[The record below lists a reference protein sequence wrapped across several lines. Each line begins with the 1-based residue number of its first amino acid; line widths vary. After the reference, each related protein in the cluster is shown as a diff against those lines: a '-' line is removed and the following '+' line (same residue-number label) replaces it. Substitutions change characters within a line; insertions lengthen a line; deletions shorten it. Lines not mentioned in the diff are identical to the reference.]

1 MNEIHC
7 IQKRNMDKINIVL
20 CDDHPTVRQGLRYFM
35 NAQDDL
41 QVIGETDS
49 GEGAIKL
56 AEELAPDV
64 VLMDLQL
71 NGLDG
76 ASATREVKRISPR
89 TQVVVLTSYGNNG
102 DVFPALRAG
111 ATAYLLKDASMDE
124 IADAVRRAARGEV
137 VFDRRIA
144 HRILQQQD
152 PLKELTV
159 RELEVLKLI
168 AEGKTNEEIAQQ
180 FVVSINTVKGHVSN
194 ILSKLHLQDRT
205 QAASFAWREGVMR
218 PGGRPGGTTN

>member
-1 MNEIHC
+1 
-7 IQKRNMDKINIVL
+7 MDKINLIL
-20 CDDHPTVRQGLRYFM
+20 CDDHPAVRQGLRFFLD
-35 NAQDDL
+35 AQDDL
-41 QVIGETDS
+41 NVIGEADS
-49 GEGAIKL
+49 GEGAVKL
-56 AEELAPDV
+56 AEEFAPDV

-71 NGLDG
+71 NGMDG
-76 ASATREVKRISPR
+76 ATATREVKRISPR
-89 TQVVVLTSYGNNG
+89 TQVVVLTSFSNNG

-111 ATAYLLKDASMDE
+111 ASAYLLKDSSMDV

-144 HRILQQQD
+144 NRILQQQD
-152 PLKELTV
+152 PLRELTP

-168 AEGKTNEEIAQQ
+168 AEGKTNDEIAGQ
-180 FVVSINTVKGHVSN
+180 FVVSVNTVKGHVSN

-218 PGGRPGGTTN
+218 PNKT